1 MKKIFLDTNVIL
13 DAILDREGANNARQ
27 ILQFGEENQ
36 IRNCTSV
43 LSFANISYILHK
55 YLNSKE
61 SYEVLQAM
69 FDCMTVLPMGDQLVY
84 DSLLKKGPDFEDTL
98 QTFCAMH
105 SNCDC
110 IITSDRKHFRGIP
123 VPVYTPEEFINE
135 VTD

>member
-55 YLNSKE
+55 
-61 SYEVLQAM
+61 
-69 FDCMTVLPMGDQLVY
+69 
-84 DSLLKKGPDFEDTL
+84 
-98 QTFCAMH
+98 
-105 SNCDC
+105 
-110 IITSDRKHFRGIP
+110 
-123 VPVYTPEEFINE
+123 
-135 VTD
+135 